1 MLEIS
6 VGEALRKA
14 FQSYKNRVAFE
25 VDGVEYTYQSVQQTV
40 NRLANGLLELGLRK
54 GDRIVIMTTNRIE
67 YVFTDLAAAI
77 LGLVKVPL
85 NVMLNNKDIDYRIRD
100 SEARAVVL
108 DDFFVKKTNLFF
120 RTYDF
125 LERIIYVPERDQG
138 LPPGVINFNELIEK
152 PLASD
157 PGIKVEPNDPLAIMY
172 TGGTTGEPKGVVH
185 TDKSCLSIFFNIIV
199 THEINSEDEVMLLT
213 APLPH
218 ATGFFIP
225 SGLFR
230 GARII
235 ITKGFNLEEF
245 FKLVE
250 EKRVTWTFTVP
261 TMIYAMVDHPA
272 RTRHDLSSLRTLI
285 YGGAP
290 ILPRRLEEALLA
302 MGPIFL
308 QGYSQMEVSCNTTMF
323 TKRQHMDALKSS
335 DKKKLQSCGLPML
348 MAQVKIVREDGN
360 EVSVGEIGEIITR
373 GPHMMAGYWRKEE
386 ETRETIVD
394 GWIHTGDLATV
405 DEDGYIYVVD
415 RKKDMIITGGL
426 NVYSKEVEDALSRH
440 PDVSEVI
447 VIGTPDPKW
456 GEQVMAIVARKQGS
470 HVTEQTLI
478 EYCKEHVSAYKVP
491 KRIEF
496 RESLPKTPYGK
507 YDKKAVRGEYWKG
520 YERQI

>member
-1 MLEIS
+1 
-6 VGEALRKA
+6 
-14 FQSYKNRVAFE
+14 
-25 VDGVEYTYQSVQQTV
+25 
-40 NRLANGLLELGLRK
+40 
-54 GDRIVIMTTNRIE
+54 
-67 YVFTDLAAAI
+67 
-77 LGLVKVPL
+77 
-85 NVMLNNKDIDYRIRD
+85 MLNNKDIDYRIRD

-108 DDFFVKKTNLFF
+108 DDFFVKKTGLFF
-120 RTYDF
+120 RKYDF
-125 LERIIYVPERDQG
+125 IERIICVPGPDQA

-185 TDKSCLSIFFNIIV
+185 TDKSCLSIFFNIMV
-199 THEINSEDEVMLLT
+199 THDINEGEVMLLT

-230 GARII
+230 GSRII
-235 ITKGFNLEEF
+235 ITKGFDLEEF
-245 FKLVE
+245 FRLVE

-261 TMIYAMVDHPA
+261 TMIYAMLDHPM
-272 RTRHDLSSLRTLI
+272 RTKHDLSSLRTLM
-285 YGGAP
+285 YGAAP
-290 ILPRRLEEALLA
+290 ISARRLEEALLA

-308 QGYSQMEVSCNTTMF
+308 QGYAQMEVACNTTML
-323 TKRQHMDALKSS
+323 TKKQHIEALESGN
-335 DKKKLQSCGLPML
+335 KKRLQSCGFPVL
-348 MAQVKIVREDGN
+348 MAQVKVVRDDGR
-360 EVSVGEIGEIITR
+360 EVGVGEIGEIITR

-405 DEDGYIYVVD
+405 DEDGFIYVVD

-426 NVYSKEVEDALSRH
+426 NVYSMEVEDALSRH

-456 GEQVMAIVARKQGS
+456 GEQVLAIVVKKQGS
-470 HVTEQTLI
+470 RVAEQTLI
-478 EYCKEHVSAYKVP
+478 AYCKEQLSAYKVP
-491 KRIEF
+491 KRVEF
-496 RESLPKTPYGK
+496 REFIPKTAYGK